1 MLRKALYQC
10 DSSAFLSQ
18 KVVAMA
24 SLKKVQEMLCLCQ
37 IEEITGEEEFVLLS
51 EVNRSSNLK
60 VSFPRRMKSFPSRI
74 KTQPNVKPISEW

>member
-1 MLRKALYQC
+1 MLRKALYQW

-24 SLKKVQEMLCLCQ
+24 SLKKVQEMLCLCL

-51 EVNRSSNLK
+51 EVNRSSNLP
-60 VSFPRRMKSFPSRI
+60 FPRRMKSFPSRI